1 MEAACEDI
9 LEASFSSP
17 VGVSYHTSKNYPAF
31 FCIAYLQGN
40 TKVIVHE
47 GFLLGM
53 CVCFSSLQFTTRT
66 PVGKTQKCKSE
77 QIRGH
82 YWPLLRQTK
91 SVKKLSQSWFSV
103 QWFICE
109 CPVPP
114 NVSFQVLIMMLQ
126 TWYAQCG
133 KIICWRY
140 LVLRV
145 GWKQGLGDLNSI
157 FCSTVDAFYE
167 IK

>member
-1 MEAACEDI
+1 MQGGNAFLLAMRNVKNSQLSASCYLVGSCWNEVEIHCSHSKYVQWNSETSVEAACKDI

-31 FCIAYLQGN
+31 FCITYLQGN

-91 SVKKLSQSWFSV
+91 SVKKLSQS
-103 QWFICE
+103 
-109 CPVPP
+109 
-114 NVSFQVLIMMLQ
+114 
-126 TWYAQCG
+126 
-133 KIICWRY
+133 
-140 LVLRV
+140 
-145 GWKQGLGDLNSI
+145 
-157 FCSTVDAFYE
+157 
-167 IK
+167 